1 METKNLRDGW
11 ANHRVCSIHWVCR
24 GKIDSS
30 LFGGKPLNWNRQ
42 AKILELHNLQNFD
55 VSLSIHRGG
64 LPKVRAGPV
73 PSDAG
78 VLLFRKQPEVRSQQ
92 HVATASLSCVPTPMP
107 WDSSGAIHR

>member
-1 METKNLRDGW
+1 MVGPTTGYVQFTGYVGE
-11 ANHRVCSIHWVCR
+11 
-24 GKIDSS
+24 KIDSS

-42 AKILELHNLQNFD
+42 AKILELHNLQNLD

-78 VLLFRKQPEVRSQQ
+78 VLRFRKQPEVRSQQ